1 MSRLGRRP
9 AFVGGEWDC
18 CSPVGSTRSGRF
30 GWAPAVAVLSVAVLT
45 VVACGGGSTA
55 PAAPAAPVVE
65 EPPAAAPSTTSEAPP
80 ATAPEPAAPAADA
93 TPPSVE
99 PGSAADGEA
108 DAVSAE
114 TDGAAPAGVAG
125 DDPSASRDADGT
137 PPPAGLSAAMEARLH
152 ALLDELAGIAGAWS
166 PAGRAALAVVPPD
179 GTLYGFNEHRQHIS
193 ASAVKPLWAAAA
205 VDLAGLDAVV
215 PLAEAALVR
224 SDNHAAGRL
233 IDLIGIDAINDWSSN
248 VAGSTGTHLAAW
260 FYGVDRVA
268 ESVVAGGTRANL
280 TTAADLAVF
289 FARLRRGELLDPEGA
304 GALEG
309 WLRATPRGST
319 VRGAVN
325 GALLARLPPDVAAA
339 AVHKTGW
346 LPPYCCRAE
355 VRLVIDAGI
364 VPLPGD
370 GWFAIGA
377 VSDRG
382 EAYNLSVEWLSLAAC
397 RVYVL
402 LAGDNAHTCE
412 IAGDGTPRP
421 ELWPPPPEPEP
432 EEADA
437 AETPGD
443 AEDAEPLDDA
453 EPTEDDK
460 QDDQPTP
467 DADPASD
474 DGAEP
479 ASETPAGSE
488 SMADDETQPTSEGE
502 E

>member
-1 MSRLGRRP
+1 ML
-9 AFVGGEWDC
+9 
-18 CSPVGSTRSGRF
+18 
-30 GWAPAVAVLSVAVLT
+30 AVVVLLVA
-45 VVACGGGSTA
+45 ACGGASTA
-55 PAAPAAPVVE
+55 PAAPAAPVAA

-80 ATAPEPAAPAADA
+80 ATAPEPAEPPAEPAPPTAG
-93 TPPSVE
+93 
-99 PGSAADGEA
+99 PGSAVDGEG
-108 DAVSAE
+108 DAVGVE
-114 TDGAAPAGVAG
+114 RDGATPAGTTE
-125 DDPSASRDADGT
+125 DDEAAPPDGLNAD
-137 PPPAGLSAAMEARLH
+137 MEARLH
-152 ALLDELAGIAGAWS
+152 ALLDELAGIARAWS
-166 PAGRAALAVVPPD
+166 PTGRAALAVVTPD

-205 VDLAGLDAVV
+205 IDLAGLDAVV

-224 SDNHAAGRL
+224 SDNHAAGHI
-233 IDLIGIDAINDWSSN
+233 IDLIGIDTINDWSSDA
-248 VAGSTGTHLAAW
+248 AGATGTHLAAW
-260 FYGVDRVA
+260 SFGADRVA
-268 ESVVAGGTRANL
+268 ESVLAGGTRGNL
-280 TTAADLAVF
+280 TTVADLALF
-289 FARLRRGELLDPEGA
+289 YARLRRGELLDPEGA

-325 GALLARLPPDVAAA
+325 GALLARLPEQVATA

-432 EEADA
+432 GEADD
-437 AETPGD
+437 T
-443 AEDAEPLDDA
+443 EDAEPLEDA
-453 EPTEDDK
+453 ETPENDD
-460 QDDQPTP
+460 QDDQPSS
-467 DADPASD
+467 DEGPASD
-474 DGAEP
+474 DDAPP
-479 ASETPAGSE
+479 ASETSAGSE
-488 SMADDETQPTSEGE
+488 SPDADDSEPTSEGE